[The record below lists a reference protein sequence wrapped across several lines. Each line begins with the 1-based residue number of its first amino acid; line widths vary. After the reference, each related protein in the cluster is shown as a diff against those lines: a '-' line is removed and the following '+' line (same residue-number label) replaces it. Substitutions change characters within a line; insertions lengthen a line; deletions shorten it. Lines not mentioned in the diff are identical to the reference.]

1 MDKHVYSVV
10 AVWACVKVIF
20 STSSSSRRANQAGR
34 RIKLCAVR
42 GSLGGGSGRRLG
54 RGQSVCKG
62 GRGGQNEQQGMA
74 RRSSAGNGARETER
88 LASIG
93 GDGGIGSGTGDSGGS
108 GGGSEGGGDGS
119 KPLVPGAGLWSR
131 FCSHFSRKSFHS
143 SC

>member
-20 STSSSSRRANQAGR
+20 STSSSSRRAHQE
-34 RIKLCAVR
+34 IKLCGVR
-42 GSLGGGSGRRLG
+42 GSLG

-88 LASIG
+88 LASVG

-131 FCSHFSRKSFHS
+131 FCSHFSRKDFS
-143 SC
+143 